1 MIPPWLFAVA
11 ALALRRRRPARGH
24 RRRFPRLWEIGGG
37 RARQERDE
45 AHAALDELAEMYDR
59 RIGDRLRAELA
70 RVDLIGDDT
79 LTMLCGDEERGR

>member
-1 MIPPWLFAVA
+1 MTPSWPLAVA
-11 ALALRRRRPARGH
+11 VLIAVIAVALLAFWAG
-24 RRRFPRLWEIGGG
+24 WEIGGA